1 MNISYEKSDIA
12 ELSLSE
18 LFLGFF
24 EFYAQFDYNSNAVCV
39 ISGNV
44 LSKNKR
50 DRKYLEVKNPL
61 EPKINV
67 ASNIHEKAV
76 LKFRT
81 SCQNTVIKFADLQV
95 KFQNFSIF

>member
-76 LKFRT
+76 VKMENYHRLHATLSRLKIP
-81 SCQNTVIKFADLQV
+81 VLG
-95 KFQNFSIF
+95 SIR

>member
-1 MNISYEKSDIA
+1 MNISYEKKDIA
-12 ELSLSE
+12 DLSLSE

-24 EFYAQFDYNSNAVCV
+24 EFYAQFDYNSNSVCV

-44 LSKNKR
+44 ISKNKR

-95 KFQNFSIF
+95 KFQKFSIF